1 MAKDYSP
8 ERIAT
13 MRDELCDA
21 ARELGIPLTKTRA
34 GELVT
39 VLLGASA
46 RWSADT
52 GTRAAGPFGTFLA
65 GCAADADPSSRTD
78 SAACTDLNDRG
89 LSFVDDLVGGLS
101 HETE

>member
-1 MAKDYSP
+1 MAMDYSP

-13 MRDELCDA
+13 MTDELFDA
-21 ARELGIPLTKTRA
+21 ARELGIPLTEARA
-34 GELVT
+34 GDLVT
-39 VLLGASA
+39 VLLEASA

-65 GCAADADPSSRTD
+65 GCTASDEHSDGGANSG
-78 SAACTDLNDRG
+78 DRG
-89 LSFVDDLVGGLS
+89 LPFVDDLVSGLS